1 MYKYLV
7 YYDGAL
13 LHDSSDLDY
22 TYEDDEEAF
31 IEASDY
37 IDSKIADWEV
47 DEVEFDRDLFS
58 VEVEEVY

>member
-13 LHDSSDLDY
+13 LHDSSDHGY
-22 TYEDDEEAF
+22 TYEDDEDAF

-37 IDSKIADWEV
+37 IDGKIDDWEA
-47 DEVEFDRDLFS
+47 DEVEYDRDLFS
-58 VEVEEVY
+58 VEVEEV

>member
-7 YYDGAL
+7 FYDGAL
-13 LHDSSDLDY
+13 LHDSFDSDY
-22 TYEDDEEAF
+22 IYEDDEEAF

-47 DEVEFDRDLFS
+47 DEVEYDRDLFS
-58 VEVEEVY
+58 VEVEEI